1 MWIIKAIW
9 KRLRNFPENF
19 TQSSTEHYLINTHKI
34 LKTQFVEMFVVRNG
48 KGGKNTLRIFQW
60 HMKNDYMDHILSFLQ
75 AFNLVHS
82 LCLVCICKRR
92 LLSRFPAALIQIML
106 QKL

>member
-1 MWIIKAIW
+1 
-9 KRLRNFPENF
+9 
-19 TQSSTEHYLINTHKI
+19 
-34 LKTQFVEMFVVRNG
+34 MFVDRNG

-60 HMKNDYMDHILSFLQ
+60 HMENDYMDHILCFSQ

-82 LCLVCICKRR
+82 LCLVCICKQR
-92 LLSRFPAALIQIML
+92 LLTRFPAALTQIMT